1 TEVTFDVIEDIFIRL
16 PVKHLLFRWLSKTSC
31 GLLDGQDF
39 INHHLQLS
47 IKTHSNLNLVLN
59 NLHLY
64 SVDLDSLLVI
74 HDDAIN
80 SLSLDSLAHVTELEQ
95 PNDGAQVIAS
105 CNNWICT
112 VNIEDEIVLS
122 NKTTNECHVVPD
134 TSDELPHLM
143 NYEKQSSPFY
153 GFGYDSIN
161 DDYKV
166 LRVQQFVS
174 KDCNSFKSEATLYSV
189 QRNSWRKTKGIPY
202 YIHNPQE
209 PGVLIGGTLHWLASA
224 PSCNVPC
231 LIRTFDVAAE
241 KYSVVP
247 LSEGIDHRHRLTLR
261 VLGGRLCVIRYGYKV
276 GFHMWVMEDC
286 MVEES
291 WTKLLS

>member
-1 TEVTFDVIEDIFIRL
+1 KAIMSASDQSIPTTT
-16 PVKHLLFRWLSKTSC
+16 LS
-31 GLLDGQDF
+31 L
-39 INHHLQLS
+39 I
-47 IKTHSNLNLVLN
+47 
-59 NLHLY
+59 
-64 SVDLDSLLVI
+64 I

-80 SLSLDSLAHVTELEQ
+80 SLSLDHSLAHATELEYPSEQ
-95 PNDGAQVIAS
+95 PNDGAQLVVS

-112 VNIEDEIVLS
+112 VSIEDEIVLY

-209 PGVLIGGTLHWLASA
+209 PGVLVGGTLHWLASA
-224 PSCNVPC
+224 KPSCNVPC

-241 KYSVVP
+241 KYGVVP
-247 LSEGIDHRHRLTLR
+247 LPEGIGHGHRLTLS
-261 VLGGRLCVIRYGYKV
+261 VLGGSLCVISYGYKV
-276 GFHMWVMEDC
+276 GFHIWVMEAGT
-286 MVEES
+286 VEES
-291 WTKLLS
+291 WTKLLSQPWRPLAYPESTKEDGKKRHAEDESSKEGGFKKISRAY